1 VSGLEDTHSPELP
14 TSNPTDVRGGL
25 NFEAIDRLTVAF
37 NEQASVIQEQA
48 AYIARYKKMYDRASA
63 SAKIGVWECDL
74 ATETVIWTDGVYD
87 IFELPRGSEV
97 SRAQVLDLYDE
108 SSRLQMNALR
118 EKAIREAGSFQLDIR
133 IRTATG
139 KSRWVRLT
147 ADIECEDGRPV
158 RIFGLKQDIT
168 QEKDAA
174 DRMRLLAETD
184 PLTGLAN
191 RGLFQSQLGDRL
203 QDTQHPEA
211 LAALVVVDLDGFKQ
225 VNDTFGHAAGDEC
238 LRAVASRFRQA
249 CDSADVVARL
259 GGDEFA
265 ILLSGARDRDQ
276 IEAHI
281 AHVLAAVQPPILWQ
295 EQTFAVGASF
305 GIAIPRIDAAPCPA
319 TLFTEADSALYA
331 AKKGGGNTF
340 RTFEPA
346 VAPEARPQHQNAIA
360 MNAMSAFA

>member
-1 VSGLEDTHSPELP
+1 MSRLEDPHAQTLP
-14 TSNPTDVRGGL
+14 TATSTDVRRGL
-25 NFEAIDRLTVAF
+25 NFETVDRLTAAY

-87 IFELPRGSEV
+87 IFELPRGSAV
-97 SRAQVLDLYDE
+97 SRAQALDLYDE
-108 SSRLQMNALR
+108 FSRVEMSALR
-118 EKAIREAGSFQLDIR
+118 EKAIREAGSFQLDVR

-139 KSRWVRLT
+139 KRRWVRLT

-174 DRMRLLAETD
+174 DRMRQLAETD

-191 RGLFQSQLGDRL
+191 RGLFQSQLGVRL
-203 QDTQHPEA
+203 EDQRNPDA
-211 LAALVVVDLDGFKQ
+211 LAALVVIDLDGFKQ

-238 LRAVASRFRQA
+238 LREVAARLRRT

-265 ILLSGARDRDQ
+265 ILLSGARDRGQ
-276 IEAHI
+276 IEARI
-281 AHVLAAVQPPILWQ
+281 ATVLDAVQPPIVWQ
-295 EQTFAVGASF
+295 AQAFAVGASL
-305 GIAIPRIDAAPCPA
+305 GIAIPATSCPA
-319 TLFTEADSALYA
+319 TLFNDADSALYA
-331 AKKGGGNTF
+331 AKKSGGNTF

-346 VAPEARPQHQNAIA
+346 VVPEARPQQQDAIA
-360 MNAMSAFA
+360 VAAMSAFA